1 MRTIEQIH
9 KDLKK
14 ARKEFL
20 NYHQQCHGKSGERE
34 GSYYDLHGKL
44 KSRKAEELRRDK
56 LGITNPFNKLTEEE
70 RKAWFNYAD
79 SINFYDRWAW
89 EETEYCKKK
98 DALSDVYGAFR
109 REMLARLMY
118 DAVMNED
125 TNLYSLQEYL
135 DGYSGKRLFNI
146 DTKKLYPH

>member
-20 NYHQQCHGKSGERE
+20 NYHQQCHGKAGERE
-34 GSYYDLHGKL
+34 GSYYDLHEKL

-56 LGITNPFNKLTEEE
+56 LGITNPYNKLTEEE
-70 RKAWFNYAD
+70 RKAWLNYAD
-79 SINFYDRWAW
+79 SIDFYNQWAW

-98 DALSDVYGAFR
+98 DALSDVYGSFR
-109 REMLARLMY
+109 RDMLARMMY

-125 TNLYSLQEYL
+125 TNMYNLQEYL

>member
-20 NYHQQCHGKSGERE
+20 NYHRQCHGKSGERE
-34 GSYYDLHGKL
+34 GSYYDLHEKL

-79 SINFYDRWAW
+79 SINFHDRWEW
-89 EETEYCKKK
+89 VETEYCKKK
-98 DALSDVYGAFR
+98 DALSDVYEEFR

-118 DAVMNED
+118 DAVMSED
-125 TNLYSLQEYL
+125 TNLYSLEEYL
-135 DGYSGKRLFNI
+135 DGYSGKRMFNI